1 MISIL
6 ICDFLANP
14 GLWIAEFGILLE
26 IGGAL
31 WIVIA
36 AFRNRKLVEG
46 LDGTWKGSEKLPAV
60 REAIQGQAITEVR
73 GFSLL
78 GVGLAMQFIGGLP
91 IF

>member
-1 MISIL
+1 MVSNL
-6 ICDFLANP
+6 INAFFMNP

-36 AFRNRKLVEG
+36 AFRNRKRVEG
-46 LDGTWKGSEKLPAV
+46 ADGTWVGLEKVGNL

-73 GFSLL
+73 GFLLL
-78 GVGLAMQFIGGLP
+78 GIGLAFQFIGGLP
-91 IF
+91 IY